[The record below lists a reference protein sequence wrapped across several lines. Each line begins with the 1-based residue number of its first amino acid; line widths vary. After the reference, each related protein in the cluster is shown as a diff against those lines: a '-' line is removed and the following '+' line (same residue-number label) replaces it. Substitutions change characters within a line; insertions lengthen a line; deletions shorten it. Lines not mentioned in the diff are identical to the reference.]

1 MKGNITKNFTWEEA
15 IVTNTGIDNRIT
27 DNKVKD
33 NIINVAT
40 KVMQLVRDYMGVS
53 ITVNSWFRNPQVNV
67 LVKGSITSS
76 HLKGEAVD
84 FVCNDL
90 LKAFNFIKDNLEFD
104 QLIWEF
110 GRWIHVSYREGNN
123 RRQVL
128 RAVKEKGKTVYRVY

>member
-53 ITVNSWFRNPQVNV
+53 ITVNSWFRNQQVNV
-67 LVKGSITSS
+67 LAKGSITSS

>member
-1 MKGNITKNFTWEEA
+1 MEGNITKNFTWEEA

-27 DNKVKD
+27 DNKVKN

-40 KVMQLVRDYMGVS
+40 KVMQPVRDYMGIS
-53 ITVNSWFRNPQVNV
+53 INVNSWFRNPQVNV
-67 LVKGSITSS
+67 LAKGSITSS

-123 RRQVL
+123 RKQVL